1 MDFGKLPDI
10 SAVNFTLPQDPAAN
24 AAVLEKL
31 PRRIG
36 KPKAYIGATGWGV
49 KEWVGK
55 VYPAKAKSADF
66 LRHYARQFNT
76 IELNTTHYR
85 IPDEATI
92 HHWYDETTPDFRFCP
107 KVLQT
112 ISHQGIFDLG
122 FQISDFEATKSE
134 SRNPKS
140 EIERFCSAV
149 SGLHE
154 KMGCCFIQLPPYFKP
169 DKLAALENFLKIFSQ
184 PFAVEVRHESW
195 FNDPTS
201 FDTLFQMLENHGV
214 STVITD
220 VAGRRDVAHMR
231 LTTGTVLVRF
241 VGNNLHPID
250 FSRLDAWAQRLG
262 DWFSKG
268 LHEVYFF
275 THGPENL
282 LAPELAIYLAE
293 KLRSL
298 GVETRAPVLL
308 DKEEGKQMTLF

>member
-10 SAVNFTLPQDPAAN
+10 SQVDFTLPPDPPGN

-31 PRRIG
+31 PRRSG
-36 KPKAYIGATGWGV
+36 KPKAYVGATGWGV

-55 VYPAKAKSADF
+55 IYPPKAKPADF

-76 IELNTTHYR
+76 IELNATHYR

-92 HHWYDETTPDFRFCP
+92 QHWYDETTPDFRFCP
-107 KVLQT
+107 KVPQT
-112 ISHQGIFDLG
+112 VSHQGIFDLE
-122 FQISDFEATKSE
+122 FNAADFAATKSE
-134 SRNPKS
+134 ARNPQA

-149 SGLHE
+149 SGLRE

-169 DKLAALENFLKIFSQ
+169 DKLSALENFLAVFTQ
-184 PFAVEVRHESW
+184 PLAVEVRHESW
-195 FNDPTS
+195 FDQSENAER
-201 FDTLFQMLENHGV
+201 LFQLLENHGV

-220 VAGRRDVAHMR
+220 VAGRRDAAHVR

-241 VGNNLHPID
+241 VGNNLHPTD
-250 FSRLDAWAQRLG
+250 FSRLDAWAQRLA
-262 DWFSKG
+262 DWFAKG

-275 THGPENL
+275 THGTDNL
-282 LAPELAIYLAE
+282 IVPELAIYLAE

-298 GVETRAPVLL
+298 GVETKMPTLL
-308 DKEEGKQMTLF
+308 DKEEGRQMSLF